1 MVRLPPERKT
11 LPYKWV
17 YKVKLQYD
25 RSIERL
31 KARLV
36 IRGDMQKEGV
46 DFKETFSPIV
56 QITTIICVLAIT
68 IKKGWNLFQLD
79 VNNEFPHTDLE
90 EKVYIKF
97 L

>member
-1 MVRLPPERKT
+1 MVRLPPGRKT

-46 DFKETFSPIV
+46 DFKEIFCAIV
-56 QITTIICVLAIT
+56 QITTIICVLAIS
-68 IKKGWNLFQLD
+68 IKNRWNLFQLE
-79 VNNEFPHTDLE
+79 VNNAFLHGDLE